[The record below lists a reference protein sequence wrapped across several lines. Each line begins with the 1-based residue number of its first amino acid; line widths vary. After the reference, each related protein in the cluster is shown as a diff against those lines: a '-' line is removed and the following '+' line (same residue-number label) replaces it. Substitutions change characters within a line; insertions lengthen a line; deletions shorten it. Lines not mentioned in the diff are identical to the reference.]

1 MARPRVAVA
10 ASGGRDSTALLHCT
24 LRQAQAI
31 GIDVLALHVHH
42 GLMPQADE
50 WLAQV
55 QQQARRWGATF
66 VCRRLIGKPLRGQS
80 VEAWARIERYRAL
93 AEMAAEAHCDIV
105 LLAHHRRDQAE
116 TWLLQALRGAGSAGL
131 SAMPALVQ
139 RQGLHWVRPWLGQPA
154 EAIEAY
160 GLRHRLKHAEDPS
173 NADPRFARSR
183 LRHAVWPVLSAAFA
197 DAELALAAAAGR
209 AQEARALAQEA
220 ADADL
225 PAITA
230 GMALKL
236 TNWQQLPPARRKNAL
251 RAWLQVQTGA
261 APAQTLLSRL
271 MAELPLARQGSWPA
285 PCGVLRLY
293 RGCLTV
299 EPASSPFGPTVAGAE
314 PEPRLLDLSEP
325 GQFAMPEWG
334 GHWDVQAVTEDGIA
348 AAHLRQV
355 LVHARHGS
363 ERFRLEPRAL
373 PRSLKKQFQ
382 VRAVPAWQRQG
393 PLLSTPTRQLLFVP
407 GLGIDAAFRASVSAP
422 VSAPQLR
429 LRWVPATAS
438 TTEPHRRPG

>member
-10 ASGGRDSTALLHCT
+10 VSGGRDSTALLHCT
-24 LRQAQAI
+24 VRQAQAI
-31 GIDVLALHVHH
+31 GVDVLALHVHH

-66 VCRRLIGKPLRGQS
+66 FCRRLSGKPPRGQS

-93 AEMAAEAHCDIV
+93 AEMAAEARCDIV

-131 SAMPALVQ
+131 SAMPALAQ
-139 RQGLHWVRPWLGQPA
+139 RQGLHWARPWLGQPA

-160 GLRHRLKHAEDPS
+160 GRRHRLKHAEDPS

-197 DAELALAAAAGR
+197 DAELALAAAAER

-220 ADADL
+220 AEADL
-225 PAITA
+225 PALTV
-230 GMALKL
+230 GTALKL
-236 TNWQQLPPARRKNAL
+236 AAWQQLPPARRKNAL
-251 RAWLQVQTGA
+251 RAWLHLQTGA
-261 APAQTLLSRL
+261 APAQTLLLRL
-271 MAELPLARQGSWPA
+271 MTELPLTRQGSWPA

-293 RGCLTV
+293 RGCLTA
-299 EPASSPFGPTVAGAE
+299 ESATSPFGQAVTSAE
-314 PEPRLLDLSEP
+314 PEPRLVDLSQP
-325 GQFAMPEWG
+325 GQLAMPEWG
-334 GHWDVQAVTEDGIA
+334 GHWEVQAASDDGIA
-348 AAHLRQV
+348 PANLRQV
-355 LVHARHGS
+355 LVHARHGG

-382 VRAVPAWQRQG
+382 AREVPAWQRQG
-393 PLLSTPTRQLLFVP
+393 PLLSTPARQLLFVP
-407 GLGIDAAFRASVSAP
+407 GLGIDATFRTP
-422 VSAPQLR
+422 VGAPQLR
-429 LRWVPATAS
+429 LRWVPAPTSTAG
-438 TTEPHRRPG
+438 PHRRPG